1 MIYKINRGTVF
12 SLTLMLWLIAWTNVQ
27 ASDAREDVIT
37 LVRSLGYGAGIHN
50 FKNFVLRGRDENYD
64 AAKQSFGIALGSL
77 NRLAES
83 QELGVDDRAAVAILK
98 NMVKDYDKGLDL
110 AISLRRKGWRLG
122 DVDRSVFVDDSIPI
136 ASLDQLRNKWKWS
149 ELEQIE
155 YQLGY
160 GKAIHN
166 FKNYVLRGDER
177 FQTQALENFL
187 AVESLLNNQYGNSD
201 LDSAQKAALDQ
212 VKRVAQ
218 SYRNYLDLVDRFH
231 TQQYPIRKIDLAVKV
246 NDKPAIDGLTILSK

>member
-1 MIYKINRGTVF
+1 MIYKFNRGTVF

-27 ASDAREDVIT
+27 ASDAREDVVT

-77 NRLAES
+77 DRLAKS
-83 QELGVDDRAAVAILK
+83 QELGVDDRAAVVILK

-110 AISLRRKGWRLG
+110 AISLRGKGWRLG

-187 AVESLLNNQYGNSD
+187 AVESLLNNQYGNSA
-201 LDSAQKAALDQ
+201 LGSAQKAALDQ
-212 VKRVAQ
+212 VKRVTQ
-218 SYRNYLDLVDRFH
+218 SYRNYLDLIDRFH
-231 TQQYPIRKIDLAVKV
+231 TQQYPIRKIDLAVKI
-246 NDKPAIDGLTILSK
+246 NDKPAIDGLAILSK